1 MFASVAQGYVFG
13 AIKKITDGCFIFFD
27 AACTISSR
35 V

>member
-1 MFASVAQGYVFG
+1 MISNRYSYVFG
-13 AIKKITDGCFIFFD
+13 AIKKITDGCFIFLD